1 MPLKCGPFA
10 FRTNNKFRPSLAQ
23 CGDGSGDFKRRTD
36 VSTSF
41 VAGVDIGSVAT
52 KVALFGGGKVLG
64 RAVVPTGV
72 SPQAAAEAALTAA
85 LAEAGLTTRPARV
98 ASTGYGRRATQSPGD
113 IVTEITAAARGA
125 HWLGTPSGPAR
136 TVVDIGGQ
144 DTKVILVHTDGSVAD
159 FAMNDKCAAGTGRFL
174 SLMAHALEVELGELG
189 DLSLRATQPV
199 TINATCAVFAESEVV
214 SLIARGRRK
223 EDIVAGIHA
232 AIASRIANMV
242 RQMGGK
248 DIVFTGGGAKNKGLH
263 KALETA
269 LGGPIHVPPDPQFV
283 VSTGAAL
290 IAADKHGA
298 GG

>member
-1 MPLKCGPFA
+1 M
-10 FRTNNKFRPSLAQ
+10 
-23 CGDGSGDFKRRTD
+23 
-36 VSTSF
+36 STSF

-52 KVALFGGGKVLG
+52 KVVLFAGGKVLG

-72 SPQAAAEAALTAA
+72 SPQSAAEAALTAA
-85 LAEAGLTTRPARV
+85 SAEAQLPAKPARV
-98 ASTGYGRRATQSPGD
+98 VTTGYGRRSTQLQGD

-125 HWLGTPSGPAR
+125 HWLGAPTGPVHS
-136 TVVDIGGQ
+136 VVDLGGQ
-144 DTKVILVHTDGSVAD
+144 DTKVILVHADGSVAD

-174 SLMAHALEVELGELG
+174 SLMAHALEVELGDLG

-248 DIVFTGGGAKNKGLH
+248 DVVFTGGGAKNKGLH
-263 KALETA
+263 KALESA
-269 LGGPIHVPPDPQFV
+269 LGATIYVPPDPQFV
-283 VSTGAAL
+283 VATGAAL
-290 IAADKHGA
+290 IAADKHA
-298 GG
+298 KAM

>member
-1 MPLKCGPFA
+1 
-10 FRTNNKFRPSLAQ
+10 
-23 CGDGSGDFKRRTD
+23 
-36 VSTSF
+36 

-52 KVALFGGGKVLG
+52 KVALVGGGRVLG
-64 RAVVPTGV
+64 RAVVATGV
-72 SPQAAAEAALTAA
+72 SPQGAAEAALAA
-85 LAEAGLTTRPARV
+85 AMAEGQVTGKPARV
-98 ASTGYGRRATQSPGD
+98 VSTGYGRRATQLQGD

-125 HWLGTPSGPAR
+125 HWLGAPTGPVH

-144 DTKVILVHTDGSVAD
+144 DTKVILVHADGSVAD
-159 FAMNDKCAAGTGRFL
+159 FTMNDKCAAGTGRFL

-189 DLSLRATQPV
+189 ELSLRATQPV

-242 RQMGGK
+242 RQMGGR
-248 DIVFTGGGAKNKGLH
+248 DVVFTGGGAKNKGLH

-269 LGGPIHVPPDPQFV
+269 LGAPVYVPPDPQFV
-283 VSTGAAL
+283 VATGAAL
-290 IAADKHGA
+290 IAADKHGRSA
-298 GG
+298 

>member
-1 MPLKCGPFA
+1 MH
-10 FRTNNKFRPSLAQ
+10 
-23 CGDGSGDFKRRTD
+23 
-36 VSTSF
+36 F

-52 KVALFGGGKVLG
+52 KVVLFGGGKVLG

-72 SPQAAAEAALTAA
+72 SPQGAADAALTAA
-85 LAEAGLTTRPARV
+85 SAEAGLTGKPSRV
-98 ASTGYGRRATQSPGD
+98 ASTGYGRRATQYQGD

-125 HWLGTPSGPAR
+125 HWVGAPNGPVH

-174 SLMAHALEVELGELG
+174 SLMAHALEVDLSELG

-232 AIASRIANMV
+232 AIAGRISNMV

-248 DIVFTGGGAKNKGLH
+248 DVVFTGGGAKNKGLH

-269 LGGPIHVPPDPQFV
+269 LGVPVYVPPEPQFI

-290 IAADKHGA
+290 IAMDKHSAA
-298 GG
+298 G